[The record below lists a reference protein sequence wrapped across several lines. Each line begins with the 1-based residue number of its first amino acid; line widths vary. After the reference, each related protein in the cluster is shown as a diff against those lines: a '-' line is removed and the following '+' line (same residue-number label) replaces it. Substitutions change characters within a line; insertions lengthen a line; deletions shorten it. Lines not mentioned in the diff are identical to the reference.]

1 MVPDPGLT
9 APGPV
14 PPEGRQDPSAPPA
27 QGPYPPAPPAQGA
40 YPWPPGPCP
49 PATYG
54 GQGYYPAPVVEP
66 PARPSALPVA
76 QREYHEFFRAPR
88 FRWWK
93 PVLALLMFG
102 AAWLIGNLVLSGTA
116 LGVDVAT
123 GRVQMSD
130 LNSGDVNQVAQALM
144 TPLGFTANNVSLAL
158 AIPLAGLAAW
168 AVFGQRPR
176 WMSSITGGFRW
187 SLFGR
192 FALIAAPI
200 FLLGLGVDI
209 VLSGV
214 PELRWNA
221 DSVFLIVAILVT
233 TPFQAAGEEYGLRG
247 LVARSI
253 GSWFGA
259 RRLGLVVAGV
269 LSSLLFMVL
278 HAADN
283 VWLNTYYFAVGA
295 ICSVLVWRTG
305 GLEAAV
311 ALHVCNNLISEV
323 TLPFGGLEGA
333 FERGPESA
341 DATILFQLVFTLAV
355 MAGMLWL
362 ARRQK
367 LPRSAAPGA
376 PEPSV
381 PGGVFWTSTHT
392 IA

>member
-1 MVPDPGLT
+1 MVPEPGLT
-9 APGPV
+9 DPGPV
-14 PPEGRQDPSAPPA
+14 PPDGRQAPSEPPQQAPN
-27 QGPYPPAPPAQGA
+27 
-40 YPWPPGPCP
+40 PWPPGPYP
-49 PATYG
+49 PVPYG
-54 GQGYYPAPVVEP
+54 DPGYYPPGPYTGPA
-66 PARPSALPVA
+66 ARPAALPVA
-76 QREYHEFFRAPR
+76 AREYHEFFRAPR

-93 PVLALLMFG
+93 PILSLLMFG
-102 AAWLIGNLVLSGTA
+102 AAWLLGNLLLSGTA
-116 LGVDVAT
+116 LAIDVAA
-123 GRVQMSD
+123 GRVRMSD
-130 LNSGDVNQVAQALM
+130 LSGGDVNQMAQVLM
-144 TPLGFTANNVSLAL
+144 TPLGFTANNLSLAL
-158 AIPLAGLAAW
+158 AVPLAGLTAW

-192 FALIAAPI
+192 FALVAAPI
-200 FLLGLGVDI
+200 FLLSLGVDI
-209 VLSGV
+209 VLTGV
-214 PELRWNA
+214 PELRWTA
-221 DSVFLIVAILVT
+221 DSLFLVVAILVT

-247 LVARSI
+247 IIARSV

-259 RRLGLVVAGV
+259 RRLGLVVAGI

-283 VWLNTYYFAVGA
+283 VWLNTYYFSVGV
-295 ICSVLVWRTG
+295 ICSILVWRTG

-341 DATILFQLVFTLAV
+341 GPTILFQLAFTLAV

-362 ARRQK
+362 ARRWK
-367 LPRSAAPGA
+367 LPRSAAPAA
-376 PEPSV
+376 PEQSG

-392 IA
+392 TA